1 MRSLLFL
8 ALVALVG
15 CGDDVVTERNDAG
28 VPDAGVLDVDVL
40 DGASA
45 RDAASRDAVSPDA
58 GLRLDAGRDAG
69 EPDVPVLEP
78 DAGPMG
84 PVDEIDLSSLIWLYP
99 DISGW
104 DITSELSVSFSGASV
119 CLEYDKKDEWP
130 IVEIFGTTDV
140 VANAWVFAET
150 RGQWYAATFEWMR
163 PGQTCKAQAA
173 VEGGHIKRNPFEADG
188 WTPESGEELYFMVSG
203 LIRNPTY
210 SNVMERTNIVRV
222 IWP

>member
-1 MRSLLFL
+1 MRSLVLL
-8 ALVALVG
+8 GLIALVG
-15 CGDDVVTERNDAG
+15 ACGDVVVTERNDAG
-28 VPDAGVLDVDVL
+28 RSDAGAI

-45 RDAASRDAVSPDA
+45 RDAASPDA
-58 GLRLDAGRDAG
+58 TSADAGIRLDAALDAAD
-69 EPDVPVLEP
+69 EPDVPVSP

-84 PVDEIDLSSLIWLYP
+84 PVDEIDLGTLIWLYP
-99 DISGW
+99 DISDW
-104 DITSELSVSFSGASV
+104 EITSELSVSFSGTNV
-119 CLEYDKKDEWP
+119 CLEYDKKDVWP
-130 IVEIFGTTDV
+130 VVQIFETTDV

-210 SNVMERTNIVRV
+210 SNVMERTNIVRAT
-222 IWP
+222 WP

>member
-1 MRSLLFL
+1 MRSLTLG
-8 ALVALVG
+8 LVAIVLSSA
-15 CGDDVVTERNDAG
+15 CGDDPVVTQRTDAG
-28 VPDAGVLDVDVL
+28 PRDAGVLD
-40 DGASA
+40 ASSSDA
-45 RDAASRDAVSPDA
+45 FSAPDAATPDA
-58 GLRLDAGRDAG
+58 AAPSSDAGRDAD
-69 EPDVPVLEP
+69 ESDVLAPDP

-104 DITSELSVSFSGASV
+104 EITSELSVSFSGTNV

-130 IVEIFGTTDV
+130 VVQIFGTTDV

-210 SNVMERTNIVRV
+210 SNVMERTNIVRAT
-222 IWP
+222 WP

>member
-1 MRSLLFL
+1 MRPLLL
-8 ALVALVG
+8 VGLVALVG
-15 CGDDVVTERNDAG
+15 CGDDVVTERSDAG
-28 VPDAGVLDVDVL
+28 QSDANALDGSSASDAADNAAVADAG
-40 DGASA
+40 
-45 RDAASRDAVSPDA
+45 RP
-58 GLRLDAGRDAG
+58 LDAGRDAADQ
-69 EPDVPVLEP
+69 PDVPVSKP

-84 PVDEIDLSSLIWLYP
+84 PVDEVDLSTLIWLYP

-104 DITSELSVSFSGASV
+104 EITSELSVSFSGTNV

-130 IVEIFGTTDV
+130 VVQIFGTTDV

-150 RGQWYAATFEWMR
+150 RDQWYAATFEWMR

-210 SNVMERTNIVRV
+210 SNVMERTNIVRAT
-222 IWP
+222 WP